1 MEQKNRR
8 ISTRQLVSMAMLG
21 AISIVLVA
29 VIHFPLIPAAAFLE
43 YDPADIPILI
53 CAFAYG
59 PLAGLLLTVVVCFIQ
74 GFTVSAQSGIIGI
87 VMHIFATG
95 CCVLVTGSIYKRNK
109 TRKTAVIALIL
120 GALVQTAAMVLM
132 NMIFTPLFMGAP
144 LETVLALMIPAII
157 PFNVLK
163 AGINGVIYLL
173 FIQIH
178 FPSDEGEIQ
187 IKAKSQDK
195 LQRGFIFFRVFLQI
209 LCKILNFMLFLQV
222 FIVKERESA

>member
-59 PLAGLLLTVVVCFIQ
+59 PLAVVVCFIQ

-163 AGINGVIYLL
+163 AGINGVITFFLY
-173 FIQIH
+173 
-178 FPSDEGEIQ
+178 
-187 IKAKSQDK
+187 KSISHLMK
-195 LQRGFIFFRVFLQI
+195 G
-209 LCKILNFMLFLQV
+209 N
-222 FIVKERESA
+222 

>member
-29 VIHFPLIPAAAFLE
+29 VIHFP
-43 YDPADIPILI
+43 
-53 CAFAYG
+53 
-59 PLAGLLLTVVVCFIQ
+59 
-74 GFTVSAQSGIIGI
+74 
-87 VMHIFATG
+87 
-95 CCVLVTGSIYKRNK
+95 
-109 TRKTAVIALIL
+109 LIL

-163 AGINGVIYLL
+163 AGINGVITFFLY
-173 FIQIH
+173 
-178 FPSDEGEIQ
+178 
-187 IKAKSQDK
+187 KSISHLMK
-195 LQRGFIFFRVFLQI
+195 G
-209 LCKILNFMLFLQV
+209 N
-222 FIVKERESA
+222 

>member
-1 MEQKNRR
+1 
-8 ISTRQLVSMAMLG
+8 MAMLG

-95 CCVLVTGSIYKRNK
+95 CCVLVTGNIYKRNK
-109 TRKTAVIALIL
+109 TRKIGGHCADSGGIGADGGNGADEYDFYAAFHGCALGN
-120 GALVQTAAMVLM
+120 GACADDSRNHSL
-132 NMIFTPLFMGAP
+132 
-144 LETVLALMIPAII
+144 
-157 PFNVLK
+157 
-163 AGINGVIYLL
+163 
-173 FIQIH
+173 
-178 FPSDEGEIQ
+178 
-187 IKAKSQDK
+187 
-195 LQRGFIFFRVFLQI
+195 
-209 LCKILNFMLFLQV
+209 
-222 FIVKERESA
+222 

>member
-95 CCVLVTGSIYKRNK
+95 CCVLVTGS
-109 TRKTAVIALIL
+109 
-120 GALVQTAAMVLM
+120 M

-163 AGINGVIYLL
+163 AGINGVITFFLY
-173 FIQIH
+173 
-178 FPSDEGEIQ
+178 
-187 IKAKSQDK
+187 KSISHLMK
-195 LQRGFIFFRVFLQI
+195 G
-209 LCKILNFMLFLQV
+209 N
-222 FIVKERESA
+222 

>member
-1 MEQKNRR
+1 MENTIHTNTTAKKK

-59 PLAGLLLTVVVCFIQ
+59 PVAGFLLTVVVSFIQ
-74 GFTVSAQSGIIGI
+74 GMTVSAQSGIIGI

-95 CCVLVTGSIYKRNK
+95 FCVLVAGGIYGRNK
-109 TRKTAVIALIL
+109 TKKTAVIALIC
-120 GALVQTAAMVLM
+120 GAIVQTLAMIVM

-144 LETVLALMIPAII
+144 LEVVLSMMVPAII
-157 PFNVLK
+157 PFNALK
-163 AGINGVIYLL
+163 AGINCVVTFFLYKSISHLL
-173 FIQIH
+173 K
-178 FPSDEGEIQ
+178 G
-187 IKAKSQDK
+187 
-195 LQRGFIFFRVFLQI
+195 
-209 LCKILNFMLFLQV
+209 N
-222 FIVKERESA
+222 

>member
-1 MEQKNRR
+1 
-8 ISTRQLVSMAMLG
+8 MAMLG

-95 CCVLVTGSIYKRNK
+95 CCVLVTGNIYKRNK

-132 NMIFTPLFMGAP
+132 NMIFMGAP

-163 AGINGVIYLL
+163 AGINGVITFFLY
-173 FIQIH
+173 
-178 FPSDEGEIQ
+178 
-187 IKAKSQDK
+187 KSISHLMK
-195 LQRGFIFFRVFLQI
+195 G
-209 LCKILNFMLFLQV
+209 N
-222 FIVKERESA
+222 